1 MRPLARTGGR
11 WSRRKYHRHSR
22 ANLKD
27 TRLNSL
33 IREAPGGNCCVRV
46 LTPGATSGDFARQ
59 TWLRLSIEGEA
70 AARYL
75 AVART
80 GLAKPMAELR
90 FDTFVAVLQAALDG
104 WTGGD
109 AGAAGDRAAGDQL
122 SGRTSLARITTTQ
135 PKPSLLVTASA

>member
-104 WTGGD
+104 QGVMLAPLETVRPVTSCQ
-109 AGAAGDRAAGDQL
+109 GASRSRGSRRR
-122 SGRTSLARITTTQ
+122 SRNHPCS
-135 PKPSLLVTASA
+135 